1 MSVVILSIQ
10 SIYLLLPLSYF
21 LQSRSLFVKNLNF
34 KTSDESLRKHFSE
47 HMKGGRILSAK
58 VYLDLGSSF
67 CWSREVQCSLALFL
81 DYQVK
86 KHIKKGQHVSMGFG
100 FLEFDS
106 VETATS
112 VCSNWQVI
120 MLSMQFFTLHISLG
134 IN

>member
-1 MSVVILSIQ
+1 MDGNVKDEKVGEGDARRVILEQAVDGISDVDFD
-10 SIYLLLPLSYF
+10 PDRVE
-21 LQSRSLFVKNLNF
+21 SRSLFVKNLNF

-58 VYLDLGSSF
+58 V
-67 CWSREVQCSLALFL
+67 
-81 DYQVK
+81 K

-112 VCSNWQVI
+112 VCSNWQ
-120 MLSMQFFTLHISLG
+120 
-134 IN
+134 